1 MESVKTGKTNKVG
14 KNTEMA
20 HTKTN
25 KETHFKQVSAIT
37 NRIRSIGG
45 IFTKIAKKVREL
57 VKKHPKKSSAALVV
71 LTPVACK
78 RAKELDDKV
87 QDKSK
92 QAEKENKINWW
103 KYSGLTIATSLLL
116 AACSAGDIDKQ
127 IELEQEKQKTEQ
139 EKKEAENARDRAN
152 KSEIELEQERQKTNK
167 SGIELANSQ
176 IKAEQE
182 RQKTEQE
189 KQKANKSEIELE
201 QQKQKTIN
209 TQRDLIKEQK
219 DFIKETEQNCQEKHG
234 QLFIK
239 RARIKTGITTGIAIE
254 IEAECKTPKPT
265 KTNQTPIQPKHLPNS
280 KHPHSQRGSK
290 AQELIAYLLFEQ
302 KDFIIETEQKC
313 QEKHNQFFIKKAGI
327 KGGAIEVEAECK
339 TPKPTKTN
347 QTPIQPKHLPNSKQ
361 PHSQRGSKAQE
372 LIAYLQKEL
381 ESLPYSQKA
390 IAKQVDFYKPSS
402 IAYLELD
409 PRDFKV
415 TEEWQNENLKIRSK
429 AQAKMLEMRKPQ
441 ANLSP
446 SQSFL
451 FVQRIFADI
460 NKEIEA
466 AANTEKKAE
475 KVGYGYSKRV

>member
-20 HTKTN
+20 NAKTN

-37 NRIRSIGG
+37 NTLRSIGG
-45 IFTKIAKKVREL
+45 IFTKIMKRVREL
-57 VKKHPKKSSAALVV
+57 VKKHPKKSNAALVH
-71 LTPVACK
+71 VACK

-92 QAEKENKINWW
+92 QAEKENQINWW

-116 AACSAGDIDKQ
+116 AACNVGDIDKQ

-139 EKKEAENARDRAN
+139 EQQKTEQERQKAN
-152 KSEIELEQERQKTNK
+152 KSGIELEQERQKTNK

-189 KQKANKSEIELE
+189 KQKANKSEIKLE

-239 RARIKTGITTGIAIE
+239 KARIKTGITTGIAIE
-254 IEAECKTPKPT
+254 IEAECKTPKP
-265 KTNQTPIQPKHLPNS
+265 
-280 KHPHSQRGSK
+280 
-290 AQELIAYLLFEQ
+290 A
-302 KDFIIETEQKC
+302 
-313 QEKHNQFFIKKAGI
+313 
-327 KGGAIEVEAECK
+327 
-339 TPKPTKTN
+339 KTN

-361 PHSQRGSKAQE
+361 PRSQRGSKAQE

-409 PRDFKV
+409 PRDFNA
-415 TEEWQNENLKIRSK
+415 TEEWQKENLKIRSK
-429 AQAKMLEMRKPQ
+429 AQAKMLEMRHLKPDPQ
-441 ANLSP
+441 AHLST
-446 SQSFL
+446 SQSLL
-451 FVQRIFADI
+451 FVQKIFADI
-460 NKEIEA
+460 NKEIKVV
-466 AANTEKKAE
+466 ANTEKKAE
-475 KVGYGYSKRV
+475 KTGYGYSKRV

>member
-1 MESVKTGKTNKVG
+1 MESVKTGKTNKIG
-14 KNTEMA
+14 KNTETA
-20 HTKTN
+20 DTKAN
-25 KETHFKQVSAIT
+25 KEAHFKQASAIT
-37 NRIRSIGG
+37 NTIRSIGG
-45 IFTKIAKKVREL
+45 IFTKIAKKVREF
-57 VKKHPKKSSAALVV
+57 VKKHPKKSNAALVV
-71 LTPVACK
+71 LTHVACK

-92 QAEKENKINWW
+92 QAEKENQINWW

-116 AACSAGDIDKQ
+116 AACSAGDVSEQ
-127 IELEQEKQKTEQ
+127 IELEQEKKEANKSGIELEQERQKTEQ
-139 EKKEAENARDRAN
+139 ERQKTN

-239 RARIKTGITTGIAIE
+239 KTRIKTGITTGIAIE

-265 KTNQTPIQPKHLPNS
+265 KTNQTPIQPKHLPS
-280 KHPHSQRGSK
+280 
-290 AQELIAYLLFEQ
+290 
-302 KDFIIETEQKC
+302 
-313 QEKHNQFFIKKAGI
+313 
-327 KGGAIEVEAECK
+327 
-339 TPKPTKTN
+339 
-347 QTPIQPKHLPNSKQ
+347 SKQ
-361 PHSQRGSKAQE
+361 PRSQRGSKAQE

-390 IAKQVDFYKPSS
+390 IAKQVNFYRPSS

-409 PRDFKV
+409 PRDFNA
-415 TEEWQNENLKIRSK
+415 TEEWQKENLKIRSK
-429 AQAKMLEMRKPQ
+429 AQAKMLEMRDLKPDPQ
-441 ANLSP
+441 AHLSN
-446 SQSFL
+446 SQSL
-451 FVQRIFADI
+451 SILQKIFADVS
-460 NKEIEA
+460 KEIKVV
-466 AANTEKKAE
+466 ANTEKKVE
-475 KVGYGYSKRV
+475 KAGYGYSKRV

>member
-25 KETHFKQVSAIT
+25 KKTHFKQVSAIT
-37 NRIRSIGG
+37 NRLRSIGG

-57 VKKHPKKSSAALVV
+57 VKKHPKKSNVALVV
-71 LTPVACK
+71 LTHVACK

-92 QAEKENKINWW
+92 QAEKENQINWW

-116 AACSAGDIDKQ
+116 AACSTGDIDKQ
-127 IELEQEKQKTEQ
+127 IELEQEK
-139 EKKEAENARDRAN
+139 KEVENARDRAN
-152 KSEIELEQERQKTNK
+152 KSGIELEQE
-167 SGIELANSQ
+167 
-176 IKAEQE
+176 
-182 RQKTEQE
+182 
-189 KQKANKSEIELE
+189 
-201 QQKQKTIN
+201 KQKT
-209 TQRDLIKEQK
+209 IKEQK
-219 DFIKETEQNCQEKHG
+219 DFIKYIEQNCQE
-234 QLFIK
+234 
-239 RARIKTGITTGIAIE
+239 
-254 IEAECKTPKPT
+254 
-265 KTNQTPIQPKHLPNS
+265 N
-280 KHPHSQRGSK
+280 HS
-290 AQELIAYLLFEQ
+290 
-302 KDFIIETEQKC
+302 
-313 QEKHNQFFIKKAGI
+313 QFFIKKLGI
-327 KGGAIEVEAECK
+327 KGGIAIEVEAECK
-339 TPKPTKTN
+339 TPKPAKTN

-390 IAKQVDFYKPSS
+390 IVKQVNFYRPSS

-446 SQSFL
+446 FQSFSIIQNI
-451 FVQRIFADI
+451 VADI
-460 NKEIEA
+460 NKGIEA

-475 KVGYGYSKRV
+475 KAGYGYSKRV

>member
-1 MESVKTGKTNKVG
+1 MKSVKTGKTNKVS

-20 HTKTN
+20 NTKTN

-37 NRIRSIGG
+37 NTLKSIGG

-57 VKKHPKKSSAALVV
+57 VKKHPKKSNVALVV
-71 LTPVACK
+71 LTHVACK

-92 QAEKENKINWW
+92 QAEKENQINWW

-116 AACSAGDIDKQ
+116 AACNAGDIDKQ
-127 IELEQEKQKTEQ
+127 IELEQEKQK
-139 EKKEAENARDRAN
+139 A
-152 KSEIELEQERQKTNK
+152 NK
-167 SGIELANSQ
+167 SGIEL
-176 IKAEQE
+176 EQE

-239 RARIKTGITTGIAIE
+239 KARIKTGITTGIAIE
-254 IEAECKTPKPT
+254 
-265 KTNQTPIQPKHLPNS
+265 
-280 KHPHSQRGSK
+280 
-290 AQELIAYLLFEQ
+290 
-302 KDFIIETEQKC
+302 
-313 QEKHNQFFIKKAGI
+313 
-327 KGGAIEVEAECK
+327 VEAECK
-339 TPKPTKTN
+339 TPKPAKTN

-390 IAKQVDFYKPSS
+390 IAKQVDFYRPSS

-441 ANLSP
+441 AHLP
-446 SQSFL
+446 TSQSFSIIQNI
-451 FVQRIFADI
+451 VADI
-460 NKEIEA
+460 SKEIEA

-475 KVGYGYSKRV
+475 KVGYGYSKRM

>member
-14 KNTEMA
+14 KNTETA
-20 HTKTN
+20 DTKAN
-25 KETHFKQVSAIT
+25 KETHFKQANAIT
-37 NRIRSIGG
+37 NMIRSIGG
-45 IFTKIAKKVREL
+45 FFTKIAKKVRGL
-57 VKKHPKKSSAALVV
+57 VKKHPEKSSAALVV
-71 LTPVACK
+71 LTHVACK

-92 QAEKENKINWW
+92 QAEKENQINWW

-127 IELEQEKQKTEQ
+127 IELEQEKKEANKSGIELEQERQKTEQ
-139 EKKEAENARDRAN
+139 ERQKTN

-209 TQRDLIKEQK
+209 TQKDLIKEQK
-219 DFIKETEQNCQEKHG
+219 DFIKYAEQNCQEKHG
-234 QLFIK
+234 QFFIEK
-239 RARIKTGITTGIAIE
+239 GGIKAGIGGIT
-254 IEAECKTPKPT
+254 IEAEAKCKTPKPT
-265 KTNQTPIQPKHLPNS
+265 KTNQTPIQPKHFPNS
-280 KHPHSQRGSK
+280 KQPRSQRGSK
-290 AQELIAYLLFEQ
+290 AQEF
-302 KDFIIETEQKC
+302 
-313 QEKHNQFFIKKAGI
+313 
-327 KGGAIEVEAECK
+327 
-339 TPKPTKTN
+339 
-347 QTPIQPKHLPNSKQ
+347 
-361 PHSQRGSKAQE
+361 
-372 LIAYLQKEL
+372 IAYLQKEL

-415 TEEWQNENLKIRSK
+415 AEEWQKENLKIRSK
-429 AQAKMLEMRKPQ
+429 AQAKMLEMRNPQ
-441 ANLSP
+441 AHLSA
-446 SQSFL
+446 SQSLL
-451 FVQRIFADI
+451 FVQKIFADV
-460 NKEIEA
+460 NKEIKA
-466 AANTEKKAE
+466 AANTEKKVE
-475 KVGYGYSKRV
+475 KAGYGYSKRM

>member
-1 MESVKTGKTNKVG
+1 MESVKTGRTNKVG
-14 KNTEMA
+14 KNAETA
-20 HTKTN
+20 NTKAN

-37 NRIRSIGG
+37 NTLRSIGG
-45 IFTKIAKKVREL
+45 IFTKIVKKVREL
-57 VKKHPKKSSAALVV
+57 FKKHPKKSKVALVV
-71 LTPVACK
+71 LTHAACK

-92 QAEKENKINWW
+92 QAEKENQINWW

-116 AACSAGDIDKQ
+116 AACSTGDIDKQ
-127 IELEQEKQKTEQ
+127 IELEQEKQKANKSGIELEQERQKTEQ
-139 EKKEAENARDRAN
+139 EKQKAN

-239 RARIKTGITTGIAIE
+239 KTRIKTGITTGIAIE
-254 IEAECKTPKPT
+254 IEAECKTPKP
-265 KTNQTPIQPKHLPNS
+265 
-280 KHPHSQRGSK
+280 
-290 AQELIAYLLFEQ
+290 A
-302 KDFIIETEQKC
+302 
-313 QEKHNQFFIKKAGI
+313 
-327 KGGAIEVEAECK
+327 
-339 TPKPTKTN
+339 KTN

-361 PHSQRGSKAQE
+361 PHSQRGSKTQE

-390 IAKQVDFYKPSS
+390 IAKQVNFYKPSS

-441 ANLSP
+441 ANLSA
-446 SQSFL
+446 SQSLL
-451 FVQRIFADI
+451 FVQKIFADI
-460 NKEIEA
+460 DKEIKV

-475 KVGYGYSKRV
+475 KAGYGYSKRM

>member
-14 KNTEMA
+14 KNTKMA
-20 HTKTN
+20 NTKTN
-25 KETHFKQVSAIT
+25 KETHLQVSAIT
-37 NRIRSIGG
+37 NTLRSIGG
-45 IFTKIAKKVREL
+45 IFTKIVKKVREL
-57 VKKHPKKSSAALVV
+57 VKKHPKKSNVALVV
-71 LTPVACK
+71 LTHVACK

-87 QDKSK
+87 QDRSK
-92 QAEKENKINWW
+92 QAEKENQINWW

-116 AACSAGDIDKQ
+116 AACSVGDTDKQ
-127 IELEQEKQKTEQ
+127 IELEQEKQKANKSGIELEQERQKTEQ
-139 EKKEAENARDRAN
+139 ERQKTN

-209 TQRDLIKEQK
+209 TQKDLIKEQK

-239 RARIKTGITTGIAIE
+239 KARIKTGITTGI
-254 IEAECKTPKPT
+254 
-265 KTNQTPIQPKHLPNS
+265 
-280 KHPHSQRGSK
+280 
-290 AQELIAYLLFEQ
+290 
-302 KDFIIETEQKC
+302 
-313 QEKHNQFFIKKAGI
+313 
-327 KGGAIEVEAECK
+327 AIEVEAECK

-361 PHSQRGSKAQE
+361 PHSQRGSKTQE

-429 AQAKMLEMRKPQ
+429 AQAKMLEMRKTQ

-446 SQSFL
+446 FQSFSIL
-451 FVQRIFADI
+451 QNIVADI
-460 NKEIEA
+460 NKEIKVV
-466 AANTEKKAE
+466 ANTEKKAE
-475 KVGYGYSKRV
+475 KAGYGYSKRV

>member
-14 KNTEMA
+14 KNTETA
-20 HTKTN
+20 NTKAN
-25 KETHFKQVSAIT
+25 KETHFKQASAIT
-37 NRIRSIGG
+37 NTLRSIGG
-45 IFTKIAKKVREL
+45 FFTKIMKRVREL
-57 VKKHPKKSSAALVV
+57 VKKHPKKSNAALVV
-71 LTPVACK
+71 LTHVACK
-78 RAKELDDKV
+78 KAKELDDKV

-92 QAEKENKINWW
+92 QAEKENQINWW
-103 KYSGLTIATSLLL
+103 KYSGLTIAASLLL
-116 AACSAGDIDKQ
+116 AACSVGDIDKQ
-127 IELEQEKQKTEQ
+127 IELEQEKKEANKSGIELEQERQKTEQ
-139 EKKEAENARDRAN
+139 ERQKTEQERQKTN

-239 RARIKTGITTGIAIE
+239 KARIKTGITTGIAIE

-280 KHPHSQRGSK
+280 K
-290 AQELIAYLLFEQ
+290 
-302 KDFIIETEQKC
+302 
-313 QEKHNQFFIKKAGI
+313 
-327 KGGAIEVEAECK
+327 
-339 TPKPTKTN
+339 
-347 QTPIQPKHLPNSKQ
+347 QPR
-361 PHSQRGSKAQE
+361 SQRGSKAQE

-390 IAKQVDFYKPSS
+390 IAKQVNFYRPSS

-409 PRDFKV
+409 PRDFNV
-415 TEEWQNENLKIRSK
+415 TEEWQKENLKIRSK
-429 AQAKMLEMRKPQ
+429 AQAKMLEMRNPQ
-441 ANLSP
+441 AHLSA
-446 SQSFL
+446 SQSL
-451 FVQRIFADI
+451 SILQKIFADV

-466 AANTEKKAE
+466 AANTEKKVE
-475 KVGYGYSKRV
+475 KAGYGYSKRV

>member
-1 MESVKTGKTNKVG
+1 MGSVKTGKTNKVG

-20 HTKTN
+20 NTRTN
-25 KETHFKQVSAIT
+25 KKTHFKQVSAIT
-37 NRIRSIGG
+37 NKIRSIGG

-71 LTPVACK
+71 LTHVACK
-78 RAKELDDKV
+78 KAKELDDKV

-92 QAEKENKINWW
+92 QAEKENQINWW

-116 AACSAGDIDKQ
+116 AACNAGDIDKQ
-127 IELEQEKQKTEQ
+127 IELEQEKQK
-139 EKKEAENARDRAN
+139 AN
-152 KSEIELEQERQKTNK
+152 KSGIELEQERQKTNK
-167 SGIELANSQ
+167 SGIELEQQRQKTEQERQKTNKSEIELANSQ

-239 RARIKTGITTGIAIE
+239 KTRIKTGITTGIAIE
-254 IEAECKTPKPT
+254 IEAECKTPKPA

-280 KHPHSQRGSK
+280 KRPHSQRGSK
-290 AQELIAYLLFEQ
+290 AQEF
-302 KDFIIETEQKC
+302 
-313 QEKHNQFFIKKAGI
+313 
-327 KGGAIEVEAECK
+327 
-339 TPKPTKTN
+339 
-347 QTPIQPKHLPNSKQ
+347 
-361 PHSQRGSKAQE
+361 
-372 LIAYLQKEL
+372 IAYLQKEL

-390 IAKQVDFYKPSS
+390 IAKQVDFYRPSS

-429 AQAKMLEMRKPQ
+429 AQAKMLEMRNPQ
-441 ANLSP
+441 ANLSTF
-446 SQSFL
+446 QSLL
-451 FVQRIFADI
+451 FVQKIFADI
-460 NKEIEA
+460 SKEIEV

-475 KVGYGYSKRV
+475 KVGYGYSKRM

>member
-1 MESVKTGKTNKVG
+1 MESVKTGKTNKVS
-14 KNTEMA
+14 KNAETA
-20 HTKTN
+20 NTKTN

-37 NRIRSIGG
+37 NMIRSIGG

-57 VKKHPKKSSAALVV
+57 VKKHPKKSNAALVV
-71 LTPVACK
+71 LTHAACK

-92 QAEKENKINWW
+92 QAEKENQINWW
-103 KYSGLTIATSLLL
+103 KHSGLTIATSLLL
-116 AACSAGDIDKQ
+116 AACNVGDIDKQ
-127 IELEQEKQKTEQ
+127 IELEQEK
-139 EKKEAENARDRAN
+139 KEVENARDRAN
-152 KSEIELEQERQKTNK
+152 KSGIELEQQRQKTEQERQKTNK

-182 RQKTEQE
+182 RQKT
-189 KQKANKSEIELE
+189 NKSGIELE
-201 QQKQKTIN
+201 QQRQKAEQEKQKTIN

-239 RARIKTGITTGIAIE
+239 KTRIKTGITTGIAIE
-254 IEAECKTPKPT
+254 IEAECKTPKP
-265 KTNQTPIQPKHLPNS
+265 
-280 KHPHSQRGSK
+280 
-290 AQELIAYLLFEQ
+290 A
-302 KDFIIETEQKC
+302 
-313 QEKHNQFFIKKAGI
+313 
-327 KGGAIEVEAECK
+327 
-339 TPKPTKTN
+339 KTN

-361 PHSQRGSKAQE
+361 PRSQRGSKAQE

-409 PRDFKV
+409 PRDFNI
-415 TEEWQNENLKIRSK
+415 TEEWQKENLKIRSK
-429 AQAKMLEMRKPQ
+429 AQAKMLEMRNPQ
-441 ANLSP
+441 AHFP
-446 SQSFL
+446 TSQSLL
-451 FVQRIFADI
+451 FIQKIFADI

-466 AANTEKKAE
+466 TANTEKKAE
-475 KVGYGYSKRV
+475 KAGYGYSKRM

>member
-1 MESVKTGKTNKVG
+1 MKSVKTGKTNKVG
-14 KNTEMA
+14 KNTEIA
-20 HTKTN
+20 NTKTN
-25 KETHFKQVSAIT
+25 KGIHFKQVSAIT
-37 NRIRSIGG
+37 NTLRSIGG
-45 IFTKIAKKVREL
+45 IFTKIVKKVREL
-57 VKKHPKKSSAALVV
+57 VKKHPKKSKVVLVV
-71 LTPVACK
+71 LTHVACK

-92 QAEKENKINWW
+92 QAEKENQINWW

-116 AACSAGDIDKQ
+116 AACSVGDIDKQ
-127 IELEQEKQKTEQ
+127 IELEQ

-152 KSEIELEQERQKTNK
+152 KSGIELEQERQKTNK

-189 KQKANKSEIELE
+189 KQKTNKSGIELE

-254 IEAECKTPKPT
+254 IEAECKTPKP
-265 KTNQTPIQPKHLPNS
+265 
-280 KHPHSQRGSK
+280 
-290 AQELIAYLLFEQ
+290 A
-302 KDFIIETEQKC
+302 
-313 QEKHNQFFIKKAGI
+313 
-327 KGGAIEVEAECK
+327 
-339 TPKPTKTN
+339 KTN

-361 PHSQRGSKAQE
+361 PRSQRGSKTQE

-390 IAKQVDFYKPSS
+390 IAKQVNFYKPSS

-429 AQAKMLEMRKPQ
+429 AQAKMLEMRNLKPYPQ
-441 ANLSP
+441 AHLST
-446 SQSFL
+446 SQSFSIIQNI
-451 FVQRIFADI
+451 VADI
-460 NKEIEA
+460 SKEIEA

-475 KVGYGYSKRV
+475 KAGYGYSKRV

>member
-1 MESVKTGKTNKVG
+1 MESVKTGKTNKVS
-14 KNTEMA
+14 KNTEVA
-20 HTKTN
+20 NTKTN
-25 KETHFKQVSAIT
+25 KGTHFKQVSTIANT
-37 NRIRSIGG
+37 LRSIGG
-45 IFTKIAKKVREL
+45 IFTKIVKKVREL
-57 VKKHPKKSSAALVV
+57 VKKHPKKSKAVLVV
-71 LTPVACK
+71 LTHVACK

-92 QAEKENKINWW
+92 QAEKENQINWW

-116 AACSAGDIDKQ
+116 AACNAGDIDKQ
-127 IELEQEKQKTEQ
+127 IELEQEKQK
-139 EKKEAENARDRAN
+139 AN
-152 KSEIELEQERQKTNK
+152 KSGIELEQERQKTNK

-189 KQKANKSEIELE
+189 RQKTNKSGIELEQERQKTEQEKQKTNKSEIELANSQIKAE
-201 QQKQKTIN
+201 QEKQKTIN

-239 RARIKTGITTGIAIE
+239 RTRIKTGITTGIAIE

-280 KHPHSQRGSK
+280 KQPYSQRGSK
-290 AQELIAYLLFEQ
+290 
-302 KDFIIETEQKC
+302 T
-313 QEKHNQFFIKKAGI
+313 
-327 KGGAIEVEAECK
+327 
-339 TPKPTKTN
+339 
-347 QTPIQPKHLPNSKQ
+347 
-361 PHSQRGSKAQE
+361 QE

-390 IAKQVDFYKPSS
+390 IDKQVNFYKPSS

-429 AQAKMLEMRKPQ
+429 AQAKMLEMRDKPDPQ
-441 ANLSP
+441 AHLST
-446 SQSFL
+446 SQSLL
-451 FVQRIFADI
+451 FVQKIFADI
-460 NKEIEA
+460 NKEIKVV
-466 AANTEKKAE
+466 ANTEKKAE
-475 KVGYGYSKRV
+475 KAGYGYSKRV

>member
-20 HTKTN
+20 NTKAN

-37 NRIRSIGG
+37 NTLRSIGG
-45 IFTKIAKKVREL
+45 IFTKIMKRVREL
-57 VKKHPKKSSAALVV
+57 IKKHPEKSSAALVV
-71 LTPVACK
+71 LTHVACK

-92 QAEKENKINWW
+92 QAEKENQINWW

-127 IELEQEKQKTEQ
+127 IELEQEKQKANKSGIELEQERQKTEQ
-139 EKKEAENARDRAN
+139 EKQKAN

-239 RARIKTGITTGIAIE
+239 KARIKTGITTGIAIE
-254 IEAECKTPKPT
+254 IEAECKTPKPA
-265 KTNQTPIQPKHLPNS
+265 KTNQTPIQPKHLPN
-280 KHPHSQRGSK
+280 P
-290 AQELIAYLLFEQ
+290 
-302 KDFIIETEQKC
+302 
-313 QEKHNQFFIKKAGI
+313 
-327 KGGAIEVEAECK
+327 
-339 TPKPTKTN
+339 
-347 QTPIQPKHLPNSKQ
+347 KQ

-372 LIAYLQKEL
+372 LIA
-381 ESLPYSQKA
+381 
-390 IAKQVDFYKPSS
+390 
-402 IAYLELD
+402 
-409 PRDFKV
+409 
-415 TEEWQNENLKIRSK
+415 
-429 AQAKMLEMRKPQ
+429 
-441 ANLSP
+441 
-446 SQSFL
+446 
-451 FVQRIFADI
+451 
-460 NKEIEA
+460 
-466 AANTEKKAE
+466 
-475 KVGYGYSKRV
+475 

>member
-20 HTKTN
+20 NTKAN

-37 NRIRSIGG
+37 NTLRSIGG

-57 VKKHPKKSSAALVV
+57 IKKHPEKSSAALVV
-71 LTPVACK
+71 LTHVACK

-139 EKKEAENARDRAN
+139 EE
-152 KSEIELEQERQKTNK
+152 
-167 SGIELANSQ
+167 
-176 IKAEQE
+176 
-182 RQKTEQE
+182 QKTEQE
-189 KQKANKSEIELE
+189 KQKTSNIETSNQIKVEQE
-201 QQKQKTIN
+201 QQKTEQEKQKTEQEKQKTEQEKQKTIK
-209 TQRDLIKEQK
+209 TQK
-219 DFIKETEQNCQEKHG
+219 DFIKYMEQNCKENHG
-234 QLFIK
+234 QFFIEK
-239 RARIKTGITTGIAIE
+239 GGTKAGIGGIT
-254 IEAECKTPKPT
+254 IEAEAK
-265 KTNQTPIQPKHLPNS
+265 
-280 KHPHSQRGSK
+280 
-290 AQELIAYLLFEQ
+290 
-302 KDFIIETEQKC
+302 
-313 QEKHNQFFIKKAGI
+313 
-327 KGGAIEVEAECK
+327 CK

-361 PHSQRGSKAQE
+361 PRSQRGSKTQE

-381 ESLPYSQKA
+381 ESRPYSQKA
-390 IAKQVDFYKPSS
+390 IAKQVDFYRPSS

-415 TEEWQNENLKIRSK
+415 TKEWQNENLKIRSK
-429 AQAKMLEMRKPQ
+429 AQAKMLEMRNPQ
-441 ANLSP
+441 AHLST
-446 SQSFL
+446 SQSLL
-451 FVQRIFADI
+451 FVQKIFADI

-466 AANTEKKAE
+466 TANTEKKAE
-475 KVGYGYSKRV
+475 KAGYGYSKRM

>member
-20 HTKTN
+20 NTKAN
-25 KETHFKQVSAIT
+25 KETHFKQASAIINT
-37 NRIRSIGG
+37 LRSIGG
-45 IFTKIAKKVREL
+45 FFTKIMKRVRGL
-57 VKKHPKKSSAALVV
+57 VKKHPKKSKAALVV
-71 LTPVACK
+71 LTHVACK
-78 RAKELDDKV
+78 KAKELDDKV

-92 QAEKENKINWW
+92 QAEKENQINWW
-103 KYSGLTIATSLLL
+103 KYSGLIIATSLLL
-116 AACSAGDIDKQ
+116 AACSTGDIDKQ

-139 EKKEAENARDRAN
+139 EQQKTEQERQKAN
-152 KSEIELEQERQKTNK
+152 KSGIELEQERQKTEQERQKTNK
-167 SGIELANSQ
+167 SEIELANSQ
-176 IKAEQE
+176 IKV
-182 RQKTEQE
+182 EQE

-254 IEAECKTPKPT
+254 IEAECKTPKPA
-265 KTNQTPIQPKHLPNS
+265 KTNQTP
-280 KHPHSQRGSK
+280 
-290 AQELIAYLLFEQ
+290 
-302 KDFIIETEQKC
+302 T
-313 QEKHNQFFIKKAGI
+313 
-327 KGGAIEVEAECK
+327 
-339 TPKPTKTN
+339 
-347 QTPIQPKHLPNSKQ
+347 QPKHLPNSKQ
-361 PHSQRGSKAQE
+361 PRSQRGSKTQE

-409 PRDFKV
+409 PRDFNV

-429 AQAKMLEMRKPQ
+429 AQAKMLEMRDLKPDPQ
-441 ANLSP
+441 AHLSN
-446 SQSFL
+446 SQSLL
-451 FVQRIFADI
+451 FVQKIFADI
-460 NKEIEA
+460 NKEIKVV
-466 AANTEKKAE
+466 ANTEKKAE
-475 KVGYGYSKRV
+475 KVGYGYSKRM